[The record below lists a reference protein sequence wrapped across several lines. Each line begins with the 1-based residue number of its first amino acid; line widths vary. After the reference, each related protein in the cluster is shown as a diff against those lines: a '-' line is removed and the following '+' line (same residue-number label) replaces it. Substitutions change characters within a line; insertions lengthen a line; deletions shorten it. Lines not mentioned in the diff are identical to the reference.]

1 MIFARTDHEE
11 TQLDAVAIIDIVHWL
26 LVGNDS
32 AVAEARGVPPDGL
45 RNAKRSVKSK
55 IFLQKFFNLY
65 KV

>member
-55 IFLQKFFNLY
+55 IF
-65 KV
+65 

>member
-32 AVAEARGVPPDGL
+32 AVAEARVFRRMD
-45 RNAKRSVKSK
+45 SVT
-55 IFLQKFFNLY
+55 QNE
-65 KV
+65 V